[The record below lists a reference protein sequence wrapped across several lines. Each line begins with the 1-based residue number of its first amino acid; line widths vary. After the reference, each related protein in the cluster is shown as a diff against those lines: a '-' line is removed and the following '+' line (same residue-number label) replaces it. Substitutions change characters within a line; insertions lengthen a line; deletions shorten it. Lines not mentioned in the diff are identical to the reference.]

1 MYFTETETLKDID
14 AILNGEYPNKL
25 DNYYYP
31 VGRCA
36 MLQKINIL
44 YERDNFLSSL
54 KERLSVYPEK
64 LAEILTQYHLEGLE
78 DREDLERAVTR
89 KDVLF
94 YHFAMDL
101 AVDHFLQALFAMN
114 KVYFPSRKRTMEF
127 IKSFEIKPER
137 CGERLLEVIKLGS
150 CPQSIEQSYKL
161 WNDLVN
167 ELQQSAG

>member
-1 MYFTETETLKDID
+1 
-14 AILNGEYPNKL
+14 
-25 DNYYYP
+25 
-31 VGRCA
+31 

-101 AVDHFLQALFAMN
+101 AIDHFLQALFSMN

-127 IKSFEIKPER
+127 IKNFEMKPER

-167 ELQQSAG
+167 ELQQSAC